1 MGLLS
6 WIGEKI
12 SDARDWVRDRIDDV
26 KYFFSSLGSSSSY
39 SGSVEE
45 TIDIEQV
52 LNELKEEY
60 APQAQELEKEQI
72 AEVMGKFDIFAKEY
86 RADYPELVANLEN
99 QKADVRRELKNVIV
113 DEFNKKFSI
122 NNDKFKKILEMKPG
136 KDKENAVEQ
145 SFMDFTEEAVALFGD
160 QLQKSMDALY
170 NDVSVRFEEA
180 LRREGENLDKQTK
193 ELEQLKS
200 QAAEGKLNLEEL
212 EQRCIPVADACE
224 CVNKLF
230 NEVEKI

>member
-1 MGLLS
+1 MGFFDFFRDVKD
-6 WIGEKI
+6 WIC
-12 SDARDWVRDRIDDV
+12 DRIDDV
-26 KYFFSSLGSSSSY
+26 KDFFSGLGNSGSY
-39 SGSVEE
+39 GGSVEE

-52 LNELKEEY
+52 LNELKDQY

-86 RADYPELVANLEN
+86 RTEYPELVANLEN
-99 QKADVRRELKNVIV
+99 KKADVRRELKNVIV

-122 NNDKFKKILEMKPG
+122 NNDKFKKVLEMKPG
-136 KDKENAVEQ
+136 TDKENAVEQ
-145 SFMDFTEEAVALFGD
+145 SFMDFTEESVALFGD

-180 LRREGENLDKQTK
+180 LRREGKNLDKQTK

-200 QAAEGKLNLEEL
+200 QAAEGKLNLDEL
-212 EQRCIPVADACE
+212 KQKCIPVADACE

-230 NEVEKI
+230 NEVEKN